1 MSEIK
6 QLLSLA
12 IEDLETAKIL
22 FELQRYRPC
31 LSRAYYAMYYS
42 AQTLLLSAGLETSTH
57 KGVIKLINF
66 HFTNTGKISQ
76 DIAKLLKST
85 YDLRQSGDYS
95 TDFIADRATAETAIA
110 NAQQFI
116 NEMQR
121 IISLDE

>member
-1 MSEIK
+1 
-6 QLLSLA
+6 
-12 IEDLETAKIL
+12 
-22 FELQRYRPC
+22 
-31 LSRAYYAMYYS
+31 MYYS

-66 HFTNTGKISQ
+66 HFTNIGKISQ

-116 NEMQR
+116 EEMQR

>member
-1 MSEIK
+1 
-6 QLLSLA
+6 
-12 IEDLETAKIL
+12 
-22 FELQRYRPC
+22 
-31 LSRAYYAMYYS
+31 MYYS
-42 AQTLLLSAGLETSTH
+42 SQTLLLSAGLETSTH

-95 TDFIADRATAETAIA
+95 TDFIANKVTAETAIA

-116 NEMQR
+116 DEMQR